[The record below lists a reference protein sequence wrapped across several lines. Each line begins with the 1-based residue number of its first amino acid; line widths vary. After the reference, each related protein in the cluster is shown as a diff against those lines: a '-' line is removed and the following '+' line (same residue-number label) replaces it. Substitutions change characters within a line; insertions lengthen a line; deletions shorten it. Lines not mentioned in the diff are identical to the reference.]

1 MSEEL
6 TEKEIR
12 DHFKHMCESGYDP
25 LLCYT
30 QTFNFINLLNPNAS
44 LEKRTRTDFVDRII
58 TEDRYYNLIKDQ
70 SSKLDDIIFIPFSS
84 IFQSTTQAQIS
95 GAAAIFWLYP
105 SGCRTLKD
113 LFKKYEKK
121 IKGEL
126 NSNKNIII
134 P

>member
-25 LLCYT
+25 LLCFT

-84 IFQSTTQAQIS
+84 IFQATTQAQIS
-95 GAAAIFWLYP
+95 GATAIFWLYP

>member
-1 MSEEL
+1 MSEQL
-6 TEKEIR
+6 TEKQIR

-25 LLCYT
+25 LLCFT
-30 QTFNFINLLNPNAS
+30 QTFNFIDFRNPNAK
-44 LEKRTRTDFVDRII
+44 LTQRTRTDFVDRII
-58 TEDRYYNLIKDQ
+58 TEDRYYGLIKDQ

-84 IFQSTTQAQIS
+84 IFQTTTQAQIS

-105 SGCRTLKD
+105 SGCETLRD
-113 LFKKYEKK
+113 LFNKYERK

-126 NSNKNIII
+126 YSNKNIVI

>member
-30 QTFNFINLLNPNAS
+30 QTFNFINLLKPNAS
-44 LEKRTRTDFVDRII
+44 LEKRTRTDFVDRVI

-95 GAAAIFWLYP
+95 GAVAIFWLYP